1 MRVLVTGGAGFI
13 GSHIVDLLTE
23 GGHEV
28 IVVDNLSTGKKAFIN
43 KKAIFYLLD
52 INAPQ
57 LEEIFAKE
65 KPEYV
70 IHQAAQ
76 VDVAK
81 SVENPID
88 DAESNIIGT
97 IRLLE
102 CCRKYDVQKIIYA
115 SSCAVYGE
123 TDDCSIQED
132 FTVQPISFYGISKH
146 TPELYIQLYH
156 RFYGIPFTI
165 LRYANVY
172 GPRQT
177 PKGEGGVIAIF
188 MQKTLKGEQVVIYGD
203 GEQTRDFVFV
213 KDVAAA
219 NLLAL
224 NRGTNQIINIGLNKK
239 TSINK
244 LYALMSSKYVSPLY
258 LPKRNGDIQFSRLN
272 NEKAKQLLDWNPT
285 YDLLRGLDETKR
297 FYEND
302 RSLFYDNGI
311 YGKRIT
317 VLKIEDGIHDE

>member
-13 GSHIVDLLTE
+13 GSHIVDLLIAE
-23 GGHEV
+23 GHEV
-28 IVVDNLSTGKKAFIN
+28 IVVDNLSTGN
-43 KKAIFYLLD
+43 KEFVNNRATFYVAN
-52 INAPQ
+52 ICSPQ
-57 LEEIFAKE
+57 LEGIFSKE

-81 SVENPID
+81 SIQDPAF
-88 DAESNIIGT
+88 DAQTNILGT

-102 CCRKYDVQKIIYA
+102 CCRKFNVRKIVYA

-123 TDDCSIQED
+123 TDDCSINE
-132 FTVQPISFYGISKH
+132 TSLTEPISYYGISKQ
-146 TPELYIQLYH
+146 TPEKYIQLYSQ
-156 RFYGIPFTI
+156 FYSLPYTI

-177 PKGEGGVIAIF
+177 PKGEGGVVAIF
-188 MQKTLKGEQVVIYGD
+188 LQKALKGEQLMIYGN

-224 NRGTNQIINIGLNKK
+224 GKGDNEIINIGLNQK
-239 TSINK
+239 TSINQ
-244 LYALMSSKYVSPLY
+244 LFGVISALGEISLGVPIY
-258 LPKRNGDIQFSRLN
+258 LPARNGDILYSQLN
-272 NEKAKQLLDWNPT
+272 NAKALQQLGWKPR
-285 YDLLRGLDETKR
+285 YDLFSGLKETR
-297 FYEND
+297 LFYEKEASSKAGD
-302 RSLFYDNGI
+302 P
-311 YGKRIT
+311 
-317 VLKIEDGIHDE
+317 DEQR